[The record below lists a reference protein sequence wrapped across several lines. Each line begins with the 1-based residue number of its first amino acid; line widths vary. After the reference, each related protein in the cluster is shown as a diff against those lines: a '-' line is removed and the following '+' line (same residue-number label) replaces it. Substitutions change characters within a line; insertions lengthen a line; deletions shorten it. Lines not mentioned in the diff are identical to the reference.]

1 MQFYLEVSY
10 LGGGFALNLVA
21 AIYLGF
27 SHSVFA
33 VYTGAEELAAFLSLL
48 PQSLVELRTN
58 LRVPGETLTP

>member
-21 AIYLGF
+21 GIHFGF

-33 VYTGAEELAAFLSLL
+33 IYTGVEELAVFLSLL
-48 PQSLVELRTN
+48 PQSLVKLRIN
-58 LRVPGETLTP
+58 QLLLFLCGR